1 METAAM
7 MPGVQFEE
15 IWKAFSS
22 GYSKKSLQQM
32 LLFRLN
38 KDLDDLVADGS
49 MRDMVFDLLSQAE
62 REGWTTDLVRE
73 AYLYNPRNF
82 DLLKVYEKYHLA
94 PAVSVQS
101 GDDQEVREA
110 QLHQVQPMAGD
121 GFEKT
126 IKARLPGFD
135 FAVWRERMAL
145 IEGRVCKV
153 EIDGNAAGTGFLV
166 GPDAVMTNY
175 HVLKEVL
182 KGGTPAGKV
191 TCRFDYK
198 VLTDGSRLEGVSVK
212 LHATNWNLDFSPPS
226 AAEETRTPDVPPPTL
241 EELDYALVRLERQLG
256 DEPSAP
262 KGGEGG
268 PKRGWLTLPSGA
280 PVFLPKAP
288 LMIAQH
294 PDGKPLKL
302 AIDTE
307 SVIGVNI
314 NRTRVRYA
322 TNTEAGSSGSPVFD
336 LDWKLVAL
344 HHLGDPA
351 YDHPASYNQGVVINV
366 IRKRIEAGGKGDAL
380 GAE

>member
-1 METAAM
+1 M

-15 IWKAFSS
+15 IWKALSS

-73 AYLYNPRNF
+73 GYLYNPRNF

-135 FAVWRERMAL
+135 FAVWREKMAM

-198 VLTDGSRLEGVSVK
+198 VLSDGSRQEGVSVK

-307 SVIGVNI
+307 SVIGVNT

-351 YDHPASYNQGVVINV
+351 YDHPAAYNQGVPIDK
-366 IRKRIEAGGKGDAL
+366 IRDRLAKTGKADAL
-380 GAE
+380 GGN